1 MSEAQPSRKRSKNM
15 AEAQG
20 AKVGDHEP
28 SKHAKV
34 EQGRLIFV
42 ATNAVPEEQS
52 SALLQ
57 NLDANSEHD
66 EKLPELLS
74 TSVSSIRKTTDIGT
88 KFEHSSCIGVSNK
101 DASISPSNSE
111 DAEKYRRVTVQSNN
125 LENNTNSLATNQK
138 YVDKKPCKKLES
150 PVRKLMI
157 ENDEEGI
164 STMVE
169 QREKTFGEL
178 LDLNLS
184 VYPMQSKV
192 SNYISKFH
200 QEYLGVDLIL

>member
-1 MSEAQPSRKRSKNM
+1 M

-20 AKVGDHEP
+20 EKVGDHEP
-28 SKHAKV
+28 SKHVKV
-34 EQGRLIFV
+34 EQGRLSFV
-42 ATNAVPEEQS
+42 ATNAAPREQS

-57 NLDANSEHD
+57 NLNANSEHD
-66 EKLPELLS
+66 KKLLDLFS
-74 TSVSSIRKTTDIGT
+74 TSVSSIRTTTNIGT

-101 DASISPSNSE
+101 DASISPSNLE
-111 DAEKYRRVTVQSNN
+111 DVNKYRRVTVHSNN

-138 YVDKKPCKKLES
+138 YVEKKPYKKLES

-157 ENDEEGI
+157 ENDVEGI
-164 STMVE
+164 STKVE
-169 QREKTFGEL
+169 QREKSCDEL
-178 LDLNLS
+178 PDLNLP
-184 VYPMQSKV
+184 VYPVQSEV